1 VLKHNGSML
10 IQENGLAGDN
20 TGLFRDMIEESGG
33 SFVDKVISNPL
44 TPESPMYY
52 IFSKFN

>member
-1 VLKHNGSML
+1 ML

>member
-1 VLKHNGSML
+1 ML
-10 IQENGLAGDN
+10 IQENGLAGNN
-20 TGLFRDMIEESGG
+20 TELFKDMIEESGG
-33 SFVDKVISNPL
+33 LFINEVASNAL